1 MKKIIIST
9 HSLKDFLLVF
19 EIDDVLENLE
29 LGDTAHRLGFIDESF
44 LEGRRKISEILD
56 FDYDFGLVLFQ
67 CKIKN
72 FDIQLNTL
80 KSVENYQFEVI
91 GKAWELRLL
100 IEKIDNFN
108 ILQADKYIYFFE
120 KIYK

>member
-1 MKKIIIST
+1 MKKLTIST
-9 HSLKDFLLVF
+9 HSLKDFLLIF
-19 EIDDVLENLE
+19 GLDDVLENLK
-29 LGDTAHRLGFIDESF
+29 LGDTAHRLGFVDESF
-44 LEGRRKISEILD
+44 LEGRRKISEILA

-67 CKIKN
+67 CKIRN
-72 FDIQLNTL
+72 FDIQLNAL

-91 GKAWELRLL
+91 GKAWELKLL
-100 IEKIDNFN
+100 AEKIDNLN